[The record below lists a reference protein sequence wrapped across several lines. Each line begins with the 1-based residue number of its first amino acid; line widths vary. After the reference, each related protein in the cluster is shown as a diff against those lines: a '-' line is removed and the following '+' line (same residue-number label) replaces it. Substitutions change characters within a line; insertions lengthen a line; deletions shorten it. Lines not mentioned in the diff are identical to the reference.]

1 MVNIVFQKIKFVKM
15 ASTSSGPEKE
25 KPKVNQTKSRRE
37 IWLLGKPLHALP
49 KNRLPTNGEI
59 VRRYYYL
66 IRKIVDK
73 KISFEHRV
81 GCKRQSG
88 SQNLVCHGQSG
99 ACDLPDGTKGNCIVR
114 DVVLL
119 WNMAGFSTEFLKGER
134 SIQEQIVNLIKKF
147 HRLEYSKTRAD

>member
-73 KISFEHRV
+73 KITFNFKPSS
-81 GCKRQSG
+81 RQR
-88 SQNLVCHGQSG
+88 H
-99 ACDLPDGTKGNCIVR
+99 VR
-114 DVVLL
+114 TPHQT
-119 WNMAGFSTEFLKGER
+119 GP
-134 SIQEQIVNLIKKF
+134 
-147 HRLEYSKTRAD
+147 RLHSP